1 MNSFKFNVGRDLKH
15 YSSYIPKINKPTLRS
30 ILKLCVAFLEQKKY
44 SKEAYDKEYIKIA
57 SASEIQAEDY
67 AIMFTAISILLETFL
82 RSKNVHAQ
90 DLSEA
95 LKELKFSDECVDDL
109 SKVLLSNHQTL
120 FDQMQEMRLL
130 KPIDKLQTRINISL
144 IESGQSPTIILHL
157 EHRGKIQTI
166 NLSLKHFHRFRLA
179 ISIILSEFHA
189 IEGKKS

>member
-1 MNSFKFNVGRDLKH
+1 MN
-15 YSSYIPKINKPTLRS
+15 P
-30 ILKLCVAFLEQKKY
+30 
-44 SKEAYDKEYIKIA
+44 
-57 SASEIQAEDY
+57 
-67 AIMFTAISILLETFL
+67 
-82 RSKNVHAQ
+82 Q
-90 DLSEA
+90 DLTET

-109 SKVLLSNHQTL
+109 TKVLLSNQQTL
-120 FDQMQEMRLL
+120 LEQMQEMRLL

-179 ISIILSEFHA
+179 ISTILSEFHA